1 MELLQKENYQIEI
14 SKPQEAS
21 EEGGIDIEQYSR
33 DEIVKFIGRKFKG
46 HDLARLVEAVLS
58 AQGYVTLKSDPGP
71 DGGVDI
77 LAGAGP
83 LGFDNPKI
91 CVQVKSSANP
101 VDVKVLRELQ
111 GVMTKVRAEQGLLV
125 SWGGFNNKAIQ
136 EARDAFFSIRLW
148 DSGALLESIFNHYEH
163 FDDELKAELPLK
175 RLWGL
180 VAEGE

>member
-71 DGGVDI
+71 DGGVD
-77 LAGAGP
+77 GSGSDGGSP
-83 LGFDNPKI
+83 
-91 CVQVKSSANP
+91 SY
-101 VDVKVLRELQ
+101 
-111 GVMTKVRAEQGLLV
+111 GVP
-125 SWGGFNNKAIQ
+125 
-136 EARDAFFSIRLW
+136 FSTLPRI
-148 DSGALLESIFNHYEH
+148 
-163 FDDELKAELPLK
+163 LPL
-175 RLWGL
+175 LSMPPITYML
-180 VAEGE
+180 SGEASATPT